1 MQKLS
6 LESLT
11 VDSFDT
17 TRRADDD
24 DRGTVLGHA
33 RTQTCDAGC
42 PLSYGGTCVITC
54 AAGCD
59 TR

>member
-1 MQKLS
+1 MKKLQ
-6 LESLT
+6 LDGLK
-11 VDSFDT
+11 VDSFAT
-17 TRRADDD
+17 TAGIDAV
-24 DRGTVLGHA
+24 RGTVVGHD

>member
-1 MQKLS
+1 MKKLQ
-6 LESLT
+6 LDGLK
-11 VDSFDT
+11 VDSFVT
-17 TRRADDD
+17 TAGAAD
-24 DRGTVLGHA
+24 DRGTVMGHD